1 MRRKDRDPDRPSR
14 IALLNEIT
22 QAYKDL
28 FASPSGKRVLEDLE
42 KRYSVSTFHIK
53 TSEKIDPFKT
63 HLDLG
68 KLMVFGY
75 IKNQIDRE
83 LLEENEND

>member
-1 MRRKDRDPDRPSR
+1 MTRKKKEVETSQTG
-14 IALLNEIT
+14 ILNELT
-22 QAYKDL
+22 QAYKDVFSTEQGQL
-28 FASPSGKRVLEDLE
+28 ILKDLE

-53 TSEKIDPFKT
+53 TSETIDPFKT

-83 LLEENEND
+83 LLEDKENE